1 MSRTRRGNEIIRA
14 TVLEKVLAE
23 RERQDLK
30 WGDQTQNSD
39 SHWTVILTE
48 ELGEVAR
55 EVYEKNETDMYTE
68 IIQCAAVCFAWAEAY
83 LNRTYDISFTP
94 EEE

>member
-1 MSRTRRGNEIIRA
+1 MRRNREISRA

-30 WGDQTQNSD
+30 WGDQTDNSD

-83 LNRTYDISFTP
+83 LNRTP
-94 EEE
+94 EEV